1 MSKVW
6 GCITVPKLQLND
18 LDTDKY
24 KCIGVVNTEELMAV
38 ALMSEASDPPHYRVI
53 CGTHRL
59 VFSNRKDALECLEQF
74 KNNSKN
80 VERGKTDDY

>member
-1 MSKVW
+1 MIKVW
-6 GCITVPKLQLND
+6 GCSEAPKLQLND

-53 CGTHRL
+53 CGLQNL
-59 VFSNRKDALECLEQF
+59 VFLHRKEALECLEQF
-74 KNNSKN
+74 RNNAKNM
-80 VERGKTDDY
+80 ERGNRE

>member
-6 GCITVPKLQLND
+6 GCIEAPKLQLND

-24 KCIGVVNTEELMAV
+24 KCIGVVNTEEHMAV
-38 ALMSEASDPPHYRVI
+38 ALMSETADPPHYRVI
-53 CGTHRL
+53 CGWHHL

-74 KNNSKN
+74 KNKDKG
-80 VERGKTDDY
+80 ERG